1 MMDYL
6 IASFTNGGII
16 MMPIV
21 LCSVVIWSLFFDL
34 FLLIKKE
41 NKNFRQHQLIF
52 IELIE
57 NKEHLKEHKLK
68 QIYKSIIHKTCDFLI
83 KSVTKPETI
92 TRTVFENNIRMV
104 KLDYFYP
111 LYRKLKIIILLAIT
125 CPLLGLLGTVLGM
138 VQTFSV
144 LGLYGNSNPVIL
156 SDGIATAMITT
167 KAGLIAAFPG
177 MLLYAYLKNK
187 LTNFE
192 KQLDQIF
199 NGANNYLEKKE
210 SWNDEF

>member
-1 MMDYL
+1 M
-6 IASFTNGGII
+6 I
-16 MMPIV
+16 P
-21 LCSVVIWSLFFDL
+21 
-34 FLLIKKE
+34 
-41 NKNFRQHQLIF
+41 
-52 IELIE
+52 
-57 NKEHLKEHKLK
+57 
-68 QIYKSIIHKTCDFLI
+68 
-83 KSVTKPETI
+83 
-92 TRTVFENNIRMV
+92 
-104 KLDYFYP
+104 
-111 LYRKLKIIILLAIT
+111 
-125 CPLLGLLGTVLGM
+125 
-138 VQTFSV
+138 FSV

-199 NGANNYLEKKE
+199 NGAINYLEKKE